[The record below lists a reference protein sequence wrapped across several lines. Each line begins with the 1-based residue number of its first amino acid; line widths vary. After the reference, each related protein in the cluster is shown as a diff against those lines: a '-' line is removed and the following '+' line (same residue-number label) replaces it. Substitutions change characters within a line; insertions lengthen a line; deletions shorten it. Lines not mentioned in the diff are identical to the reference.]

1 MAKDILTDA
10 DVELEIE
17 RLKESEAVK
26 LAQKE
31 RQYKYRRRQYLY
43 TLRWYEKRGME
54 LMARGVTPDAFVFD
68 KLEED
73 LNEQDGIEDRH
84 FLDT

>member
-1 MAKDILTDA
+1 MAKDLMTDA

-31 RQYKYRRRQYLY
+31 RQYKYRRRQYLS
-43 TLRWYEKRGME
+43 TLRWYEKRGKE
-54 LMARGVTPDAFVFD
+54 LLAQGVRLEDFD
-68 KLEED
+68 LSVLDREEA
-73 LNEQDGIEDRH
+73 LK
-84 FLDT
+84 

>member
-1 MAKDILTDA
+1 MAKDLMTDA
-10 DVELEIE
+10 DVELEIA

-43 TLRWYEKRGME
+43 TLRWYEKRGKELLAQGLTPEDFDTTALDQEEAME
-54 LMARGVTPDAFVFD
+54 
-68 KLEED
+68 
-73 LNEQDGIEDRH
+73 
-84 FLDT
+84 